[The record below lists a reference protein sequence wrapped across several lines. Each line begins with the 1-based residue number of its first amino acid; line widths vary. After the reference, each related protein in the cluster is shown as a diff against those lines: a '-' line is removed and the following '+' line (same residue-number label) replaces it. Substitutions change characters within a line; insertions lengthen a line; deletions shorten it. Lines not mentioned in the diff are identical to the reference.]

1 MPVNRTYAVR
11 GGLAGLLLA
20 LATHP
25 ASAQSAGPA
34 DSPLA
39 FFGFRAGAH
48 VAEIAARLDSIDGTR
63 LKCDHAKA
71 DSHVA
76 ECRAVVGDPALGG
89 PVDLW
94 LSAIDSVSGVMT
106 LSADVSA
113 DQLDTWRG
121 ALEREY
127 GRVGAQVQGTQ
138 WMMQW
143 VRRGRMIRLT
153 WRTEKGNRV
162 ASVSLIDGHVLDAWG
177 RSRSRAGHR
186 G

>member
-1 MPVNRTYAVR
+1 MPVNRTYAVC

-25 ASAQSAGPA
+25 AAAQSARAA
-34 DSPLA
+34 DTLT
-39 FFGFRAGAH
+39 FFGFRAGAR
-48 VAEIAARLDSIDGTR
+48 VAELAARLDSIDGTR
-63 LKCDHAKA
+63 LRCDHAKA

-76 ECRAVVGDPALGG
+76 ECRAVVGDPSLGG

-106 LSADVSA
+106 LSADVSGE
-113 DQLDTWRG
+113 QLDTWR
-121 ALEREY
+121 AELERAY
-127 GRVGAQVQGTQ
+127 GRVGAQVQGNQ

-143 VRRGRMIRLT
+143 VRKGRMIRLT

-177 RSRSRAGHR
+177 RSRARASRR

>member
-1 MPVNRTYAVR
+1 MNRTYAAC

-20 LATHP
+20 LASHP
-25 ASAQSAGPA
+25 AVAQSAA
-34 DSPLA
+34 ARDSSLS
-39 FFGFRAGAH
+39 FFGFRAGAP
-48 VAEIAARLDSIDGTR
+48 VAEIAARLQRLDGSR
-63 LKCDHAKA
+63 LRCDHAKA

-76 ECRAVVGDPALGG
+76 ECRATVGDPDLGG
-89 PVDLW
+89 PVNLW
-94 LSAIDSVSGVMT
+94 MSAIDSVSGVMT
-106 LSADVSA
+106 LSADVSP

-121 ALEREY
+121 RLEKSY

-153 WRTEKGNRV
+153 WRMEKGNRT

-177 RSRSRAGHR
+177 RARARAGR

>member
-1 MPVNRTYAVR
+1 MPVNRTYAVC

-25 ASAQSAGPA
+25 AAAQSAGPA
-34 DSPLA
+34 GSPLA
-39 FFGFRAGAH
+39 FFGFQAGARLTDL
-48 VAEIAARLDSIDGTR
+48 AARLDSIDGTR
-63 LKCDHAKA
+63 LRCDHAKA
-71 DSHVA
+71 DGHVA

-106 LSADVSA
+106 LSADVTA
-113 DQLDTWRG
+113 DQLDLWR
-121 ALEREY
+121 AELERSY
-127 GRVGAQVQGTQ
+127 GRVGAQVQGSQ

-153 WRTEKGNRV
+153 WRTEKGTRV

-177 RSRSRAGHR
+177 RSRARSSRR